1 MPLVTQD
8 NSGEIE
14 EREMKDMFCKLCR
27 IVTREK
33 EKLQIERMRAESEV
47 ISLCFKW
54 TAHENGE
61 NKNWTT
67 VRFRGNL
74 FNWRSI
80 LTLSTVQIEESLTV
94 PTYRREFNCANISE
108 RV

>member
-1 MPLVTQD
+1 MPLATQD

-47 ISLCFKW
+47 I
-54 TAHENGE
+54 
-61 NKNWTT
+61 
-67 VRFRGNL
+67 
-74 FNWRSI
+74 
-80 LTLSTVQIEESLTV
+80 LTV
-94 PTYRREFNCANISE
+94 F
-108 RV
+108 